1 MFYRKVL
8 IKLYSDKLLQRRRED
23 TELRIK
29 NRPTEQD
36 KMEKKLKQ
44 EVLRM
49 QRENEEYKKSLEN
62 MLMEKF

>member
-1 MFYRKVL
+1 
-8 IKLYSDKLLQRRRED
+8 
-23 TELRIK
+23 
-29 NRPTEQD
+29 
-36 KMEKKLKQ
+36 MEKKLKQ